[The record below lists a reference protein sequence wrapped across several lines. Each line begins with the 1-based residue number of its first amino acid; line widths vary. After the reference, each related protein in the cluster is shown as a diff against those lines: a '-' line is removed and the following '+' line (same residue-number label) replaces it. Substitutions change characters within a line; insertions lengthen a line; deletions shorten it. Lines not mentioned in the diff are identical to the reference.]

1 MNTIKQINNWL
12 NKITKDEL
20 GMEMLNKLDDLDIII
35 FLDKFTK
42 KQLEYLL
49 LIKDN
54 NNCNCIKQLK
64 KRYKHILKL
73 EKTYIFKYY
82 LIEDRYVHI
91 HDTKELNEKY
101 LGFNLY
107 LKAINKTIETLENYK
122 IFTDIENNIY
132 FFNKKTR
139 RLLTIDEIKFKF
151 TNSKRLKGF
160 LSLVV
165 KNENH
170 FNIDEKLLSD
180 MLEVLEI
187 LEEKQFKEFE
197 VLNCFR

>member
-1 MNTIKQINNWL
+1 MNTIIQMNNWL
-12 NKITKDEL
+12 KEIKENEF
-20 GMEMLNKLDDLDIII
+20 EVERLNKLDNLDILV
-35 FLDKFTK
+35 FLNTFTK
-42 KQLEYLL
+42 KQIEYLL

-54 NNCNCIKQLK
+54 KYKYKRELENRLK
-64 KRYKHILKL
+64 YLSKL
-73 EKTYIFKYY
+73 DKTYIFKYY
-82 LIEDRYVHI
+82 LIENRYVYI
-91 HDTKELNEKY
+91 TDTKELNEKY

-107 LKAINKTIETLENYK
+107 LKAINKTIETLEEYK
-122 IFTDIENNIY
+122 IFIDIENNIY

-160 LSLVV
+160 LDLVI

-170 FNIDEKLLSD
+170 FNIDEMLLND

-187 LEEKQFKEFE
+187 LEDKQFKEFE
-197 VLNCFR
+197 VLNKKR

>member
-1 MNTIKQINNWL
+1 MNTIIQMNNWL
-12 NKITKDEL
+12 KEIKENEF
-20 GMEMLNKLDDLDIII
+20 EVERLNKLDDLDILV
-35 FLDKFTK
+35 FLNNFSKE
-42 KQLEYLL
+42 QVEYLL

-82 LIEDRYVHI
+82 LNENRYVYI
-91 HDTKELNEKY
+91 NDTKELNEKD
-101 LGFNLY
+101 LSFNLY
-107 LKAINKTIETLENYK
+107 LKAINKTIETLEDYK
-122 IFTDIENNIY
+122 IFIDIENNIY

-139 RLLTIDEIKFKF
+139 RLLRIDEIKFKF
-151 TNSKRLKGF
+151 TNSKRLKDF

-170 FNIDEKLLSD
+170 FNIDEMLLSD

-187 LEEKQFKEFE
+187 LEDKQFKEFE

>member
-1 MNTIKQINNWL
+1 MNTIIQMNNWL
-12 NKITKDEL
+12 KEIKENEF
-20 GMEMLNKLDDLDIII
+20 EVERLNKLDDLDILV
-35 FLDKFTK
+35 FLNTFTK
-42 KQLEYLL
+42 KQIEYLL

-54 NNCNCIKQLK
+54 KYEYKRELENRLK
-64 KRYKHILKL
+64 YLSKL
-73 EKTYIFKYY
+73 DKTYIFKYY
-82 LIEDRYVHI
+82 LIENRYVYI
-91 HDTKELNEKY
+91 NDTKELNEKY

-107 LKAINKTIETLENYK
+107 LKAINKTIETLEDYK
-122 IFTDIENNIY
+122 IFIDIENNIY

-151 TNSKRLKGF
+151 TNSKRLKDF

-165 KNENH
+165 KNENY
-170 FNIDEKLLSD
+170 FNIDKMLLSD

-187 LEEKQFKEFE
+187 LEDKQFKEFE

>member
-1 MNTIKQINNWL
+1 MNTIIQMNNWL
-12 NKITKDEL
+12 KEIKENEF
-20 GMEMLNKLDDLDIII
+20 EVERLNKLDDLDILV
-35 FLDKFTK
+35 FLNTFTK
-42 KQLEYLL
+42 KQIEYLL

-54 NNCNCIKQLK
+54 KYEYKRELENRLK
-64 KRYKHILKL
+64 YLLKL
-73 EKTYIFKYY
+73 DKTYIFKYY
-82 LIEDRYVHI
+82 LIENRYVHI
-91 HDTKELNEKY
+91 NDTKELNEKF

-107 LKAINKTIETLENYK
+107 LKAINKTIETLEDYK
-122 IFTDIENNIY
+122 IFIDIENNIY

-151 TNSKRLKGF
+151 TNSKRLKDF

-170 FNIDEKLLSD
+170 FNINKMLLKD

-197 VLNCFR
+197 VLKCFK

>member
-35 FLDKFTK
+35 FLNTFTK

-54 NNCNCIKQLK
+54 NNCNCVKQLK
-64 KRYKHILKL
+64 KRYKHVLKL
-73 EKTYIFKYY
+73 DKTYIFKYY
-82 LIEDRYVHI
+82 LNENRYVYI
-91 HDTKELNEKY
+91 NDTKELNEKC

-107 LKAINKTIETLENYK
+107 LKAINKTIETLEDYK
-122 IFTDIENNIY
+122 IFIDIENNIY

-160 LSLVV
+160 LDLVI

-170 FNIDEKLLSD
+170 FNIDKMLLSD

-187 LEEKQFKEFE
+187 LEDKQFKEFK
-197 VLNCFR
+197 VLNCFK

>member
-1 MNTIKQINNWL
+1 MNTIIQMNNWL
-12 NKITKDEL
+12 KEIKENEF
-20 GMEMLNKLDDLDIII
+20 EVERLNKLDDLDILV
-35 FLDKFTK
+35 FLNNFSKE
-42 KQLEYLL
+42 QVEYLL

-82 LIEDRYVHI
+82 LNENRYVYI
-91 HDTKELNEKY
+91 NDTKELNEKD
-101 LGFNLY
+101 LSFNLY
-107 LKAINKTIETLENYK
+107 LKAINKTIETLEDYK
-122 IFTDIENNIY
+122 IFIDIENNIY

-139 RLLTIDEIKFKF
+139 RLLRIDEIKFQF
-151 TNSKRLKGF
+151 INSKRLKGL

-170 FNIDEKLLSD
+170 FNIDEMLLSD

-187 LEEKQFKEFE
+187 LEDKQFKEFE